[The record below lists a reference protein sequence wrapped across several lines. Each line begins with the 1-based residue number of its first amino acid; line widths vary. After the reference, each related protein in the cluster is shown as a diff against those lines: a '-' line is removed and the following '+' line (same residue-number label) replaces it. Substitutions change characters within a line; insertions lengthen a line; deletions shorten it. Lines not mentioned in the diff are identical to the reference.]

1 MPLCHPLC
9 IAGYDMRELG
19 INAAQELAFSFA
31 EALVYIRA
39 ALNRGLEIDQ
49 FAPRI
54 VFSFGANID
63 FFEEIAKVRAARRIW
78 ARMLKEELGAKDHRS
93 WKLKVSMKTSG
104 SSLTTQQPI
113 NNIIRTTIEAL
124 AAVLAGCQSMEPCG
138 YDEAIA
144 EPSEEAATVALNLQ
158 HILSYETGVVNTP
171 DPLGGSYYLESLT
184 NQIEEGV
191 RGLLRKIE
199 ELGGMRAAT
208 EKGWCRQEV
217 QRAYV
222 ERLRETNNRKRIVV
236 GVNDF
241 AVPKEKEIPL
251 PLKRYRKK
259 DQEIFQENIQRQV
272 KNLRARRDN
281 AQVKNALEAL
291 KKAAEKGEKENL
303 VRPMINAYKA
313 YATMGEILGTIRLAY
328 GYDYDPFG
336 CLEYPFA

>member
-1 MPLCHPLC
+1 MPLWHPLC

-199 ELGGMRAAT
+199 ELGAGLKSGRRHSRNAKIEDTRGAT
-208 EKGWCRQEV
+208 WISN
-217 QRAYV
+217 Y
-222 ERLRETNNRKRIVV
+222 
-236 GVNDF
+236 
-241 AVPKEKEIPL
+241 PK
-251 PLKRYRKK
+251 
-259 DQEIFQENIQRQV
+259 NI
-272 KNLRARRDN
+272 N
-281 AQVKNALEAL
+281 
-291 KKAAEKGEKENL
+291 
-303 VRPMINAYKA
+303 
-313 YATMGEILGTIRLAY
+313 
-328 GYDYDPFG
+328 
-336 CLEYPFA
+336 